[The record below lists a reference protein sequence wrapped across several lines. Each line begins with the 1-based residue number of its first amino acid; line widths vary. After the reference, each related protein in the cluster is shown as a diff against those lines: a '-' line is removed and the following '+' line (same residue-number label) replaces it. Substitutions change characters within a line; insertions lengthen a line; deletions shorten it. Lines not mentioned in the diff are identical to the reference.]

1 MVHGAGCSD
10 AEYAHEKAAT
20 AIGHRETPAKAQW
33 DSQISTAD
41 NFPSAVRMLGAWLPG
56 TRNPDPQAPAPSQP
70 ELHPPARCASLGAA
84 GGWGHSGSTARE
96 YSAETASVQPLACAS
111 SEAPKLPASNAPFLT
126 MTCLLGSGC
135 RGRTGPQNCPR
146 QRGFNVWPG
155 WPGPQPFHT
164 CAHTHT
170 GTRTLTGHTAHV
182 TKKAEKDKG
191 AERRWTSRDP
201 QDTGH

>member
-1 MVHGAGCSD
+1 M
-10 AEYAHEKAAT
+10 
-20 AIGHRETPAKAQW
+20 
-33 DSQISTAD
+33 
-41 NFPSAVRMLGAWLPG
+41 
-56 TRNPDPQAPAPSQP
+56 
-70 ELHPPARCASLGAA
+70 
-84 GGWGHSGSTARE
+84 
-96 YSAETASVQPLACAS
+96 QPLACAS

-201 QDTGH
+201 QDTGQSGQSGQSDLSRGNFQSLDSHRRNGRAPGNGREGPLAPCGGERGAGLLQGASIPPPDMEKLKSDAGGGWAAC